1 MQAAVR
7 KWRPIFDDSTAPIMP
22 TIEPLTLTLTELAA
36 RWNMTAK
43 QVLEYAPANGLPM
56 YFYFDGLV
64 FNFGDKWHRA
74 NGDASIA
81 QDLDSHQT
89 RAAAIEIDLQRQTL
103 HKRGLLKLT
112 QWEEALTDDELSHQQ
127 AESDRLTEEIVRLTA
142 LLKQRGEDRQN
153 HVRNGLLRA
162 APRTLHE
169 IAEHGKTRFPQFAFM
184 PHTPPGGEAEEK
196 VTGGAVIAM
205 EDGFPLKELLTVDD
219 LVISMLDIKIAEEAG
234 NHKPKS

>member
-1 MQAAVR
+1 
-7 KWRPIFDDSTAPIMP
+7 MP
-22 TIEPLTLTLTELAA
+22 TIEPLTLTLAELAT
-36 RWNMTAK
+36 RWNMTPT
-43 QVLEYAPANGLPM
+43 QVLEYAPTHSLPM

-64 FNFGDKWHRA
+64 FNFGDRWHRA

-81 QDLDSHQT
+81 QDLDSHQS

-127 AESDRLTEEIVRLTA
+127 SESDRLTEEIVRLTA
-142 LLKQRGEDRQN
+142 LLKQRGEERQD

-162 APRTLHE
+162 APRTLSE

-184 PHTPPGGEAEEK
+184 PHAPNPTDAAEK
-196 VTGGAVIAM
+196 VTAGAVIAM
-205 EDGFPLKELLTVDD
+205 EDGFPLKELLTGDD

-234 NHKPKS
+234 LQQRKV

>member
-1 MQAAVR
+1 
-7 KWRPIFDDSTAPIMP
+7 MP
-22 TIEPLTLTLTELAA
+22 TIEPLTLTLAELAT
-36 RWNMTAK
+36 RWNMTTK
-43 QVLEYAPANGLPM
+43 QVLAYAPAHSMPM

-74 NGDASIA
+74 NGDASVA

-112 QWEEALTDDELSHQQ
+112 QWEEALTDEELSHQQ
-127 AESDRLTEEIVRLTA
+127 LESDRLTEEIVRLTT
-142 LLKQRGEDRQN
+142 LLKQRGDERQN

-162 APRTLHE
+162 APRTLSE

-184 PHTPPGGEAEEK
+184 PHAPNGTDAAEK
-196 VTGGAVIAM
+196 VGAGAVIAM
-205 EDGFPLKELLTVDD
+205 EDGFPLKELLTEDD

-234 NHKPKS
+234 FHKQQP